1 MRRPLPCVPAQAVVH
16 WRLEVKTP
24 EFQETRQACSSPWI
38 KGETGKG
45 TQSGLNCS
53 SVEKD
58 LFLMHTVPNS
68 PHCYL
73 KRNTS
78 GLGKHAED
86 EWLCSVTVTWGPQS
100 QVLWEEGSGT
110 TAENTPVHIAREG
123 DCRRGGWNVNRCP
136 LQTNLK
142 VTSSKAQ
149 CKKMLLFGQR
159 DYKKTPL
166 PARARTWFSW
176 KSLSWVPALSPLNGV
191 SFRVCNTQTAWWDPK
206 APLGWE
212 FPWRQ

>member
-1 MRRPLPCVPAQAVVH
+1 MHLSRNISLFWVSLQSHIFSLHILTGTDPSWNWFFMRRPLPCVPAQAVVH

-110 TAENTPVHIAREG
+110 TAENTPVHIASEG

-136 LQTNLK
+136 LQTNE
-142 VTSSKAQ
+142 
-149 CKKMLLFGQR
+149 F
-159 DYKKTPL
+159 
-166 PARARTWFSW
+166 
-176 KSLSWVPALSPLNGV
+176 KSHLI
-191 SFRVCNTQTAWWDPK
+191 
-206 APLGWE
+206 
-212 FPWRQ
+212 